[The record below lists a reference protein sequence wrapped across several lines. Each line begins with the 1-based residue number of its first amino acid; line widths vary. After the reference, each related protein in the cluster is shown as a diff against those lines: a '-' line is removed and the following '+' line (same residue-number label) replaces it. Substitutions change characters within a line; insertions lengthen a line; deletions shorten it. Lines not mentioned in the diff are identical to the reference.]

1 MVSRNLN
8 WVLVALAFGALGA
21 PVATGCVRAPQ
32 EPDPWTSL
40 PVVVAGADAASF
52 TLRIDEKLTLGGKE
66 VDEVADKAR
75 WKTKMPE
82 ALRERIEQAG
92 FKVVGATDPAD
103 LVMSIQ
109 TNDVEWT
116 GRFWDAKGNVGVVLA
131 APIPDTAMVVDGGAP
146 PPDQAPVARAS
157 AKFKGI
163 DFPVIADAVASSIAD
178 QLARSAELA
187 QWIKAKRDKEEAA
200 KAPPP
205 LPTPPPA
212 PPPVKGLEESEIKPV
227 LIAMR
232 PAFRGC
238 YDAVL
243 VNNPG
248 LTGTL
253 ALKIAIQPS
262 GSVESVG
269 TDAASSLN
277 DTGLST
283 CVAEVTKAATF
294 PKAEGP
300 STYTY
305 PIEFTADTAP
315 EVNKG
320 GLEAVEVQKGIRSA
334 HDKMRNCFEAG
345 VKKEPGFS
353 GIVKIKFSI
362 DQKGKPINASIAK
375 DSPLKDGDVPKCVLE
390 VVKGT
395 TFSKPKKWT
404 EVVYPI
410 EFRAR

>member
-1 MVSRNLN
+1 MVSRSRSLR
-8 WVLVALAFGALGA
+8 WVAFAVLFG
-21 PVATGCVRAPQ
+21 ATGCVRAPQ
-32 EPDPWTSL
+32 EPEAWTSL
-40 PVVVAGADAASF
+40 PVVVAGAEASSF

-82 ALRERIEQAG
+82 AIRERVEQAG
-92 FKVVGATDPAD
+92 FKVVGATDSAD

-116 GRFWDAKGNVGVVLA
+116 GRFWDAKGNVGVVLM
-131 APIPDTAMVVDGGAP
+131 PPPPPDTAAVVDGGAP
-146 PPDQAPVARAS
+146 MPEPSPVARAS
-157 AKFKGI
+157 AKFTGV

-187 QWIKAKRDKEEAA
+187 QWIKAKHDKEEAA
-200 KAPPP
+200 KAPPLP
-205 LPTPPPA
+205 PTPPPA
-212 PPPVKGLEESEIKPV
+212 PPPAKGLEQSQITPV

-253 ALKIAIQPS
+253 ALKVSIKPS
-262 GSVESVG
+262 GDVEAVG

-283 CVAEVTKAATF
+283 CIADVTKAAKF
-294 PKAEGP
+294 PTAEGP
-300 STYTY
+300 SAHTY
-305 PIEFTADTAP
+305 PIEFAVDAAP

-320 GLEAVEVQKGIRSA
+320 GLDAAEIQKGIRGE

-345 VKKEPGFS
+345 VKKDPAFAGV
-353 GIVKIKFSI
+353 VKIKFAI
-362 DQKGKPINASIAK
+362 DQKGKAINASIAK
-375 DSPLKDGDVPKCVLE
+375 DSPLKDGDVPK
-390 VVKGT
+390 
-395 TFSKPKKWT
+395 KWT
-404 EVVYPI
+404 EVVYPS
-410 EFRAR
+410 EFRGR